1 MLPRVLPEVLPRC
14 SSSGVCSQCNVRI
27 ASLFTCELCSNEECD
42 MSVACPHCE
51 TTFSAEQ
58 YLKTH
63 LTARRLARAT
73 MHCVTL
79 CEEGPFHSKCALT
92 EHRRTCPRGSW
103 VSMDLALLLRASA
116 TDVAAAAAT
125 TTTTSSITAIAAAS
139 VDAIDAHVV
148 VHSPTAIVG
157 QAVDGSSVRRAAV
170 PSDEP
175 VTNAADAAANGGVHD
190 NAFQSGGDNDGGELA
205 VNSTEEI
212 TAAAEVVARGVGC
225 EAALET
231 ARKSAIKRHVDEAG
245 ESGTSVGEAA
255 ALDQGRKKQRASSVA
270 AQQQHNEDHESVV
283 ADLSADALSSGCSSS
298 TGQPSRGAC

>member
-1 MLPRVLPEVLPRC
+1 
-14 SSSGVCSQCNVRI
+14 
-27 ASLFTCELCSNEECD
+27 

-79 CEEGPFHSKCALT
+79 CEEGPFHSKFHSKCAIT
-92 EHRRTCPRGSW
+92 EHRRTCPQGRW
-103 VSMDLALLLRASA
+103 VSIDLALLLRAPA
-116 TDVAAAAAT
+116 TDVAAAT
-125 TTTTSSITAIAAAS
+125 TSSSSITAIAAAS
-139 VDAIDAHVV
+139 VDAIDAHVA

-157 QAVDGSSVRRAAV
+157 QAVDGSSVRHTPV

-175 VTNAADAAANGGVHD
+175 VTNAAAANGVVHG

-212 TAAAEVVARGVGC
+212 TITAAAEVVARGVDC

-255 ALDQGRKKQRASSVA
+255 ALDQGRKKQRESSFA

-283 ADLSADALSSGCSSS
+283 TDFGADALSSGCSSS

>member
-1 MLPRVLPEVLPRC
+1 
-14 SSSGVCSQCNVRI
+14 
-27 ASLFTCELCSNEECD
+27 
-42 MSVACPHCE
+42 
-51 TTFSAEQ
+51 
-58 YLKTH
+58 
-63 LTARRLARAT
+63 
-73 MHCVTL
+73 
-79 CEEGPFHSKCALT
+79 
-92 EHRRTCPRGSW
+92 
-103 VSMDLALLLRASA
+103 MDLALLLRASA
-116 TDVAAAAAT
+116 TDVAAAAT

-148 VHSPTAIVG
+148 VHSPTALVG
-157 QAVDGSSVRRAAV
+157 QAVDSSSVHRAAV

-175 VTNAADAAANGGVHD
+175 VTNAAASATAAANGVVHD
-190 NAFQSGGDNDGGELA
+190 NAFQSGGDDDGGELA

-212 TAAAEVVARGVGC
+212 TTAAEVVARGVDSG

-283 ADLSADALSSGCSSS
+283 ADFGADALFERLQLVDRAAKPRRLLSVE
-298 TGQPSRGAC
+298 Q